1 MLARIYD
8 DMLEEIKH
16 LSREQQGLVILA
28 FVNYEVYWIE
38 PPVEDTLT
46 YSLRKSKKITLDKII
61 SDIRASRDN
70 WNKGWRPKKSF
81 ENCDISQKPKHNLS
95 ITQAKPKINS
105 PVDNSDISQKPKHNL
120 NETWYIYNNIYNNN
134 IYNNNISSKSL
145 ENRVIGEG
153 EKKKKTP
160 TPTLSLVQE
169 YLEAYETSP
178 LKELVW
184 NDEGAIKEWLVYK
197 QNKKEMYA
205 SPKTFLQ
212 TLKWYI
218 NLVNP
223 NWVRLPDIWSRLAFA
238 IHLAIDNK
246 RKWLFREEKQKQ
258 LYEGSKKIDLVIN
271 RKQWEI

>member
-1 MLARIYD
+1 MNKDKFTCFRLTYEIGKSIQDKEMRLKFYDALMEYAFDWIKTNDPNLIPLLVWPIYSID
-8 DMLEEIKH
+8 KSNKI
-16 LSREQQGLVILA
+16 
-28 FVNYEVYWIE
+28 YEAQSEKWKLHKWNQYTVWDWKRKPSQKAINN
-38 PPVEDTLT
+38 PVEQNGTKWNKLEQNGT
-46 YSLRKSKKITLDKII
+46 
-61 SDIRASRDN
+61 DIRS
-70 WNKGWRPKKSF
+70 
-81 ENCDISQKPKHNLS
+81 
-95 ITQAKPKINS
+95 
-105 PVDNSDISQKPKHNL
+105 
-120 NETWYIYNNIYNNN
+120 
-134 IYNNNISSKSL
+134 NISSNISSSSNRISLVSL

-160 TPTLSLVQE
+160 TPTPSLVQE

-178 LKELVW
+178 LKELVG

-205 SPKTFLQ
+205 SSKTFLQ

-238 IHLAIDNK
+238 IRLAIDNK